1 MRHLFLLAILAAAM
15 CFTPGT
21 YAQKNEQP
29 VSLPY
34 DIELPQFPGGE
45 AAMYK
50 WIDEHVKWPD
60 GFDEDVFGRVVV
72 SFMVE
77 TDGKLTEI
85 TVLRELHP
93 RLAEEAV
100 RVVKAMP
107 KWIPGRKKGVPTRM
121 RYNLPVR
128 FRLM

>member
-1 MRHLFLLAILAAAM
+1 
-15 CFTPGT
+15 
-21 YAQKNEQP
+21 
-29 VSLPY
+29 
-34 DIELPQFPGGE
+34 
-45 AAMYK
+45 MYK

-60 GFDEDVFGRVVV
+60 GFDEDVYGRVVV

>member
-1 MRHLFLLAILAAAM
+1 MRHLFRLTILAAAM

-29 VSLPY
+29 VSLPS
-34 DIELPQFPGGE
+34 DIEMPQFPGGE

-50 WIDEHVKWPD
+50 WIDEHLKWPAN
-60 GFDEDVFGRVVV
+60 FDEDAYGHVVI
-72 SFMVE
+72 SFVVE
-77 TDGKLTEI
+77 TDGTLTEI

-121 RYNLPVR
+121 SYNLPVR